1 MRLRPVI
8 SRVAVVAS
16 AFAMFAGSLI
26 FAQLAMADGQEQRR
40 APTPPPPQQQ
50 QQSYVPTTPDIPALA
65 GAAPPQSEFAAA
77 GANAMPCISTEE
89 AYLAISQATEGADID
104 AIAAA
109 LAEVESDP
117 TGAASTSSS
126 PLANRLRIALG
137 LHSGAPPCETVLAAL
152 SDSVQLAQI
161 AAAAIPGGPTT
172 GAIGAP
178 PPTSPSYQP
187 LTPIST
193 TGARGHGY
201 CSNISQGCPS

>member
-26 FAQLAMADGQEQRR
+26 FAQLAMADGQETRR

-50 QQSYVPTTPDIPALA
+50 QQSYVPTTPDIPTLA
-65 GAAPPQSEFAAA
+65 GGASPVELSSA
-77 GANAMPCISTEE
+77 GAGVIPCISTED
-89 AYLAISQATEGADID
+89 AYLAISQAPEGADID
-104 AIAAA
+104 AISAA
-109 LAEVESDP
+109 LSEVEGDP

-172 GAIGAP
+172 GAIGQP

-187 LTPIST
+187 LTPLTT

-201 CSNISQGCPS
+201 CSNISQGCPT